1 MPKYTHP
8 DVFDGGLNIIK
19 NNATNQIICSDC
31 PTTRAEALSLA
42 LVTVSMASGDFT
54 VQNGDVS
61 GRKITVAQKSGT
73 VGVTGTAQWSALID
87 GTRLLHVTSCAAQSL
102 YSGNPVTLPAW
113 DYEMRQPT

>member
-8 DVFDGGLNIIK
+8 DVFDNGLLLIK
-19 NNATNQIICSDC
+19 NNANAQHLCSSC
-31 PTTRAEALSLA
+31 PTTRAEVLTYSLA
-42 LVTVSMASGDFT
+42 NVVMASGDFT

-61 GRKITVAQKSGT
+61 GRKITITQKST
-73 VGVTGTAQWSALID
+73 TASANGTAQWAALID

-102 YSGNPVTLPAW
+102 YSGNPVTLPTW